1 MIGAE
6 VETGQAILA
15 WLRARQEAFADL
27 LLELAS
33 LESPSRE
40 PESQAPLLD
49 LLAAHLTDLGY
60 RSTREPGERSGGH
73 LVARPAGAA
82 ESAPRQLLLGHCDT
96 VWPRGSLREMP
107 LRREG
112 ARLFGPGTYDMK
124 AGLAQAILALR
135 ALRALGLEP
144 TLAPVLLVNSDE
156 EIGSRESTPAIRRL
170 ARGADRVLVLEPSLG
185 PEGRLKTSRKGV
197 GRFEFRV
204 HGRAAHAGLN
214 PEEGISAVRGLAEVV
229 TDLFALNRPELGIS
243 VNVGQIDG
251 GLGANVVA
259 PEAGA
264 VVDVRVPTLEAARQ
278 VEASLRAIAPRTAGL
293 RIELSGGFGR
303 PPLERDARVVAL
315 WDRARQLAGG
325 IGIRLE
331 EGSAGGG
338 SDGNTT
344 ARLAPTLDG
353 LGPVGAGA
361 HARHEQVD
369 LPRSLERA
377 ALLALLLL
385 EPPRVLGLAEAM

>member
-1 MIGAE
+1 MIG
-6 VETGQAILA
+6 VEPGRAILG
-15 WLRARQEAFADL
+15 WLRARQDAFAEL

-40 PESQAPLLD
+40 PESQPPVLD
-49 LLAAHLTDLGY
+49 LLAARLTGLGY
-60 RSTREPGERSGGH
+60 QPTRVPGERSGGH
-73 LVARPAGAA
+73 LEARPAGLADA
-82 ESAPRQLLLGHCDT
+82 APRQLLLGHCDT

-112 ARLFGPGTYDMK
+112 DRLFGPGTYDMK
-124 AGLAQAILALR
+124 AGLAQAILALE
-135 ALRALGLEP
+135 ALRDLGLTP

-185 PEGRLKTSRKGV
+185 PEGRLKTARKGV
-197 GRFEFRV
+197 GRFEIRV

-214 PEEGISAVRGLAEVV
+214 PEEGVSAVRELAEVI
-229 TDLFALNRPELGIS
+229 TALFALNQPELGIS

-264 VVDVRVPTLEAARQ
+264 VVDVRVPTLDAARRVEAAM
-278 VEASLRAIAPRTAGL
+278 RAITPKTAGARL
-293 RIELSGGFGR
+293 EMSGRFGR
-303 PPLERDARVVAL
+303 PPLERDARVAAL
-315 WDRARQLAGG
+315 WDRARRLAGG
-325 IGIRLE
+325 IGLVLE
-331 EGSAGGG
+331 EGMAGGG

-385 EPPRVLGLAEAM
+385 EPPLALGAADSR